1 MTVLLGVLLLALPL
15 GQPQSTDTTTASAQP
30 DTSVTVDQQS
40 ASWLLLPFA
49 SYAPKTKIS
58 AGGVAGYYLPA
69 TRNRS
74 SSSVQATFTVTQR
87 RQLTLQITPE
97 LYLNN
102 DDWRLQGTFEASH
115 FPDAFFG
122 IGGDTPAEAK
132 EEYTARY
139 LQLDARGQRR
149 VRPHLRIGPRVFM
162 RSGTVEPDSSSGLIA
177 QEQVP
182 GANGG
187 QTIGLGGSVFWN
199 ARDNRYYP
207 TTGTYAE
214 AVATLFSAAWGS
226 DYTYG
231 QFTTDVRGY
240 RSLGPGVL
248 AGQIYAEAVIGE
260 APFQLLPLL
269 GGSDH
274 MRGYRGGRY
283 RDNVYWTVQAEYR
296 FPIFWRFKG
305 TAFAS
310 VGEVGPRLGTTL
322 TNNVEAAVG
331 LGGRLQFTDDG
342 VHGRLD
348 VAYSRTGLEFY
359 ISLGEAF

>member
-1 MTVLLGVLLLALPL
+1 MSLLLGVLLLAFPITQS
-15 GQPQSTDTTTASAQP
+15 QPADTTTSPQP
-30 DTSVTVDQQS
+30 DTSVTKDQRE

-69 TRNRS
+69 GPNRS

-87 RQLTLQITPE
+87 RQLTIQVTPE
-97 LYLNN
+97 VYLN
-102 DDWRLQGTFEASH
+102 DDKWRVQGILEASH

-122 IGGDTPAEAK
+122 IGGDTPVSQK

-149 VRPHLRIGPRVFM
+149 VRSNLRVGPRLFA
-162 RSGTVEPDSSSGLIA
+162 RSGTVRPDSSAGAIA
-177 QEQVP
+177 DGTVP
-182 GANGG
+182 GADGG
-187 QTIGLGGSVFWN
+187 QTIGVGGSVFWD

-231 QFTTDVRGY
+231 RLTTDLRGY

-248 AGQIYAEAVIGE
+248 AGQIYTEAVVGK

-269 GGSDH
+269 GGSNH

-283 RDNVYWTVQAEYR
+283 RDKVYWTVQTEYR

-310 VGEVGPRLGTTL
+310 VGEVGPRLGTPL
-322 TNNVEAAVG
+322 VNNVEAAVG

-348 VAYSRTGLEFY
+348 VAYGRTGLEFY